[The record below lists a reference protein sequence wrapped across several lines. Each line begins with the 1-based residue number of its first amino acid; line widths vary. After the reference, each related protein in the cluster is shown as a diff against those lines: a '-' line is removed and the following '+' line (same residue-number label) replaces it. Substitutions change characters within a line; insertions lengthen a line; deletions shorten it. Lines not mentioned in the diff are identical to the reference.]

1 MADALQHDGLERRRP
16 KHPRGVRRSATQID
30 LDCVA
35 PVLATPVREILG
47 MVRTT
52 DPIESQRAAVDSL
65 AHRTQLQQRILAIL
79 VAEGPQTDPQLAL
92 RNEFRGYGQ
101 STLRSRRAELTRSEK
116 NPTGQIVKV
125 GRLGKHSQW
134 GIADSQDQRPD
145 PAVEKSVEKM

>member
-16 KHPRGVRRSATQID
+16 QHPRGVRRSATQID
-30 LDCVA
+30 LDFVA

-65 AHRTQLQQRILAIL
+65 AHRTQIQQRILAIL
-79 VAEGPQTDPQLAL
+79 VAEGPQTDRQLSD

-101 STLRSRRAELTRSEK
+101 STVRTRRSELTQSEK
-116 NPTGQIVKV
+116 NPEGQIVKV
-125 GRLGKHSQW
+125 GRLDKHSLW
-134 GIADSQDQRPD
+134 GIRGSKDQRPD
-145 PAVEKSVEKM
+145 PAVDNL